1 MRSPVYPSIH
11 LATTD
16 DEHRRAV
23 CARRQHAAA
32 VARGTLRDRLDS
44 SSDDDLVFIAHH
56 GPDAEVR
63 SVAHD
68 LVRQRCRVRLAAS
81 DMDQAEWDAI
91 HQELVARR
99 TSIRAADG
107 RYLAPTLSS
116 DADLLYLLGGAR

>member
-1 MRSPVYPSIH
+1 MRSPVYPSIPVVTTEDDH
-11 LATTD
+11 RLAV
-16 DEHRRAV
+16 R
-23 CARRQHAAA
+23 ARRQHAAA

-56 GPDAEVR
+56 GQDAEVR

-68 LVRQRCRVRLAAS
+68 LVRQRCKARLAAR
-81 DMDQAEWDAI
+81 DMDQSEWDAI

-107 RYLAPTLSS
+107 RYLAPTLSQ